1 MNAEVKN
8 SANFSVCLYE
18 GEVGVKYIKGEK
30 KNYQLSGKKGYAA
43 VDCDNQIDMV
53 NREKVEE
60 FCKAAEKRR
69 TGSSRYCCCI

>member
-1 MNAEVKN
+1 MNAEAKKC

-30 KNYQLSGKKGYAA
+30 EKLINCLEEKGYAA

-60 FCKAAEKRR
+60 FLQSSGERR
-69 TGSSRYCCCI
+69 KGSS